1 MGNGCFRV
9 KMTMLNKLSSILLI
23 LSAFLISS
31 SVHAKVWKAE
41 NKWDDVWEKRYQHWV
56 KNNWTDDIFMNEK
69 KPIYY
74 KFSNDCADAVYA
86 MRLIFSYEYKLPFVI
101 HNPSKKG
108 SFITNNKSSWNK
120 YPEEKRVRKF
130 LDYVANMTSTRTLAK
145 DSYPIALDDIKP
157 GDIYVAPD
165 VHSYQ
170 VVNITDAG
178 VAEVMSS
185 TTPKAPRFL
194 DRIPS
199 FPFYLPEDIKH
210 KTDGY
215 RRFIQPQNIKKA
227 LKKQPGY
234 NAEQFDIA
242 KAVHYDYVRFTD
254 IISSALGK
262 KVERPDEKT
271 LRLLIAMCM
280 YANDRSVYV
289 YDALWKLQE
298 MKKKGRQC
306 MTRQEY
312 NNYST
317 PSRDRRLKAFFNAVK
332 NHYDRNKKYR
342 PWTQPQRWA
351 RILFSPSQPKPYE
364 IKDLN
369 AFCKVQMSL
378 GEDYYIPLRE
388 LRQNLAAGKVISDP
402 HAPLEYRW
410 GAQTKP
416 YKARCK
422 TY

>member
-1 MGNGCFRV
+1 MNRFIRV
-9 KMTMLNKLSSILLI
+9 YFKGLLVLI
-23 LSAFLISS
+23 FLVVSS
-31 SVHAKVWKAE
+31 SSSAMVWKAE
-41 NKWDDVWEKRYQHWV
+41 NTWDAVWEKRYQHWV
-56 KNNWTDDIFMNEK
+56 KNNWTEEFFMNEK

-74 KFSNDCADAVYA
+74 KFSHDCADATYA

-101 HNPSKKG
+101 NNPTKRGRTISNGK
-108 SFITNNKSSWNK
+108 TRWDK
-120 YPEEKRVRKF
+120 YPEAKRVRKF
-130 LDYVANMTSTRTLAK
+130 LDYVADRTSTRTLAR
-145 DSYPIALDDIKP
+145 DTYPIALDDIKP
-157 GDIYVAPD
+157 GDIYAAPD

-170 VVNITDAG
+170 IVNITETG

-199 FPFYLPEDIKH
+199 FPFYLPEDHKR

-215 RRFIQPQNIKKA
+215 RRFIQPQNIRKSI
-227 LKKQPGY
+227 KKQPGY
-234 NAEQFDIA
+234 NVEQFEIA
-242 KAVHYDYVRFTD
+242 KSVKYDYVRFTN
-254 IISSALGK
+254 IIASALGK
-262 KVERPDEKT
+262 KREEADAKT

-289 YDALWKLQE
+289 YDALYKLQE
-298 MKKKGRQC
+298 MKKKKRRC
-306 MTRQEY
+306 MTRSEY

-332 NHYDRNKKYR
+332 NHYERNTKYK

-351 RILFSPSQPKPYE
+351 KALFSPTKPPPAE
-364 IKDLN
+364 LKELN
-369 AFCKVQMSL
+369 KFCLVQMSL
-378 GEDYYIPLRE
+378 GEKYFMPLRE
-388 LRQNLAAGKVISDP
+388 LRQNLSSGKIVSDP

-410 GAQTKP
+410 GALQSP